1 MGAFSGKSK
10 LKIFQGG
17 TKIKRAYLGTANIYS
32 SGNTVTYVVDSG
44 IMYNEEVEEGASVLA
59 PASFTPVK
67 SGWSFAGWREDTK
80 ANGEVLDIKQM
91 GEEPMILYAVF
102 KQYVTL
108 SYHGNGASGGS
119 VGSQGSYRYYNNENY
134 GEATFVLADNSFTKT
149 DYAFTGWDLGQAGE
163 RITLS
168 ASTVAYAQWK
178 QTTKYIFK
186 NGVTSDYTG
195 GWSAES
201 GSYFNQSSDTAIS
214 VGTTIKAGIGTGGSE
229 EGENRTSW
237 LTSGTIDFSEF
248 KTITINANN
257 WIIKDAGNCEIAY
270 YIGNT
275 LLRSFTTENVSGTS
289 TSFTANISGIS
300 SGKLRVKF
308 HVEDGSDY
316 YTSSTIATIYSIALN
331 A

>member
-44 IMYNEEVEEGASVLA
+44 IMYNEEVEEGVSVLA
-59 PASFTPVK
+59 PSSFTPAK
-67 SGWSFAGWREDTK
+67 SGWNFVGWREDTE
-80 ANGEVLDIKQM
+80 ANGNVLESKLM
-91 GEEPMILYAVF
+91 GDQPVTLYAVF
-102 KQYVTL
+102 QQYITL
-108 SYHGNGASGGS
+108 SYNGNGASGGS

-134 GEATFVLADNSFTKT
+134 KEAAFVLADNSFTKT

-168 ASTVAYAQWK
+168 ASSVAYAQWK

-186 NGVTSDYTG
+186 NGVTADYTG

-201 GSYFNQSSDTAIS
+201 GSYFNRDTDTAIS
-214 VGTTIKAGIGTGGSE
+214 VGKTIRAGIGTGGSE

-248 KTITINANN
+248 KTITINAAN
-257 WIIKDAGNCEIAY
+257 WIVRDAGNCEIAY

-275 LLRSFTTENVSGTS
+275 LLRSFAAENVSGTP

-316 YTSSTIATIYSIALN
+316 YSCSTIATIYSIALK